1 MTSGCDVCVCGLGK
15 VYVRCDWG
23 KKLVLHWARFFKE
36 LGSDPPEVIG
46 FAKTLCIGGTN
57 LSLEN
62 LILKPEDIFLTFV
75 HIL

>member
-1 MTSGCDVCVCGLGK
+1 
-15 VYVRCDWG
+15 
-23 KKLVLHWARFFKE
+23 VLHWARFFKE

-46 FAKTLCIGGTN
+46 FAKTFCIGGTN

-62 LILKPEDIFLTFV
+62 LILKAEDIFLTFV